1 MCITLPCT
9 DGSPEAHLPAHSNCM
24 MTQAC
29 LEREQS
35 HSCQM
40 AAQAKQ
46 AANGAAPAS
55 EVTRSPVSKA
65 GLDPSAPAFVPGAA
79 QHSPCRAAASPAQ
92 AASQQLNA
100 QASKKRSSGDANL
113 EDLASSKRAVPDK
126 VPVSGLESSADK
138 AAEVTAGAAAL
149 APQHSLQ
156 NGNIPSAQKYG
167 ADTLHGE
174 HAEAQCN
181 GSSMPAAAM
190 QTEPALAN
198 GLSVAADLGKQSSMM
213 SEEGELIA
221 EMQALEDADNPAA
234 PADPA
239 AAGER
244 LRKWQEGQKR
254 QQQQA
259 DEDGGLEAE
268 LEGLDAPAR
277 PKQAPA
283 NAAAASERLKKWQQ
297 LQAAAAHNGH

>member
-1 MCITLPCT
+1 M
-9 DGSPEAHLPAHSNCM
+9 E
-24 MTQAC
+24 TQEF
-29 LEREQS
+29 LEWEQS

-46 AANGAAPAS
+46 AANGAPPAS
-55 EVTRSPVSKA
+55 EVTRSPGSKA

-92 AASQQLNA
+92 ADGEQPNV
-100 QASKKRSSGDANL
+100 QAGKKRSSEDANL
-113 EDLASSKRAVPDK
+113 EELAPPKGAVPDK
-126 VPVSGLESSADK
+126 VTQSRLDSSADK
-138 AAEVTAGAAAL
+138 AAESTAEAKSS

-156 NGNIPSAQKYG
+156 NGDAPSAQEIG
-167 ADTLHGE
+167 ADTLYGG

-190 QTEPALAN
+190 QTEPPLAN
-198 GLSVAADLGKQSSMM
+198 GLSIAADPGKQSSLM

-277 PKQAPA
+277 PKQAPT

>member
-1 MCITLPCT
+1 
-9 DGSPEAHLPAHSNCM
+9 
-24 MTQAC
+24 
-29 LEREQS
+29 
-35 HSCQM
+35 M

-55 EVTRSPVSKA
+55 EVTSSPGSKA

-79 QHSPCRAAASPAQ
+79 QHSPCRAAASPPQ
-92 AASQQLNA
+92 AACQQPNV
-100 QASKKRSSGDANL
+100 QASKKRSSEDANL
-113 EDLASSKRAVPDK
+113 EELASVKRAVPDK
-126 VPVSGLESSADK
+126 VTESGLDSSTDK
-138 AAEVTAGAAAL
+138 AAKSAAGAMSS

-156 NGNIPSAQKYG
+156 NGNVPSAQKTD
-167 ADTLHGE
+167 ADTLYGE

-181 GSSMPAAAM
+181 GSSMPAAAL
-190 QTEPALAN
+190 QTEPPLAN
-198 GLSVAADLGKQSSMM
+198 GLSVAADMGKQSSMM

-221 EMQALEDADNPAA
+221 VMQALEDADNPAA

-254 QQQQA
+254 QQQQQA
-259 DEDGGLEAE
+259 EEDGGLEAE

-277 PKQAPA
+277 PKQAPT

-297 LQAAAAHNGH
+297 LQAAAVHNGH